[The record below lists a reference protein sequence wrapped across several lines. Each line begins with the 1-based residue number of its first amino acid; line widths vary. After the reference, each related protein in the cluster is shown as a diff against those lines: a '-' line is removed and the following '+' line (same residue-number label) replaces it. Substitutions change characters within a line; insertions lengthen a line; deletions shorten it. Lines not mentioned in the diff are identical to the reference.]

1 MPKILP
7 SVIAPTLQARSG
19 LRLRAIFFGIDE
31 KTVIIGLFY
40 SSPVMFSYLL
50 LPQIFCFLGALKNS
64 YAMMITQRFCHYHCC
79 VFFFISLIVGRKF
92 DKRNA
97 Y

>member
-64 YAMMITQRFCHYHCC
+64 HSMMINTEILSLSLLCL
-79 VFFFISLIVGRKF
+79 FF
-92 DKRNA
+92 